1 MQNSLKQR
9 RFRRHSQYLLA
20 STLNRQRSLPTAR
33 IGACFLILALSPIRL
48 AGQADRPVA
57 ILGAMPAE
65 IELLRAQLQH
75 QVPRTIA
82 GIEFI
87 EGTLSG
93 RSVVITRV
101 GVGKVNAAITTT
113 LLLEHYQPQRVIFT
127 GVAGA
132 LDSTLSPGDIV
143 IATYSAQH
151 DLGALLANGM
161 TNFGVQP
168 ANDSTPNPIRFLAD
182 TLLLRVARMVSPD
195 PESRAS
201 RSGAHLAWRI
211 REGAVLTGDV
221 FLANDSLRRDLRRR
235 FPEAL
240 AVEMEGAAV
249 AQVCWQ
255 FGRVPLLVVRSI
267 SDAAGASAPETY
279 REFLQRAAANSS
291 EFVARI
297 VAALPAAT
305 PRD

>member
-1 MQNSLKQR
+1 M
-9 RFRRHSQYLLA
+9 
-20 STLNRQRSLPTAR
+20 AR
-33 IGACFLILALSPIRL
+33 IGACFLILVLSPIRL
-48 AGQADRPVA
+48 AAQSERPVA
-57 ILGAMPAE
+57 ILGAMRAE
-65 IELLRAQLQH
+65 IELLRAQLQRP
-75 QVPRTIA
+75 VPRTIA

-93 RSVVITRV
+93 RFVVITGV

-113 LLLEHYQPQRVIFT
+113 LLIEHYRPQRVIFT

-151 DLGALLANGM
+151 DLGAVLADGT
-161 TNFGVQP
+161 TNFGARP
-168 ANDSTPNPIRFLAD
+168 ANDSTPNPVRFLSD
-182 TLLLRVARMVSPD
+182 TLLLRVARMVGTH
-195 PESRAS
+195 PESHPL
-201 RSGAHLAWRI
+201 RSGAQPAWRV

-221 FLANDSLRRDLRRR
+221 FLANDSVRRDLRRR

-267 SDAAGASAPETY
+267 SDGAGASAPETY
-279 REFLQRAAANSS
+279 REFLRRAAANSS
-291 EFVARI
+291 ELVARI
-297 VAALPAAT
+297 VAELP
-305 PRD
+305 PR